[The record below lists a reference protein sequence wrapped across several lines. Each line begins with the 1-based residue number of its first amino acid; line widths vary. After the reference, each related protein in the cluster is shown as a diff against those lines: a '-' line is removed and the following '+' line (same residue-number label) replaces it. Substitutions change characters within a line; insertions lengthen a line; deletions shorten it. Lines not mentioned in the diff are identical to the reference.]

1 MHTKLYLFYC
11 YFVCVFISVIIF
23 QGGKRFPPKST
34 SKSLP
39 PQISNLSSTS
49 TDNSSTSS
57 GLDQE
62 AENKFELELCWCIQ
76 QLELGINN
84 GNFSEKQMKGT
95 QKSLDL
101 LKNNNTSLIHKRQI
115 MRTTFGDYR
124 MKMLQEEKKHSKSVS
139 TVKFSKPKLIGN
151 KSIFIR
157 KAQSTL
163 SNIDQP
169 VNDQDDAT
177 KIVKINGTSVP
188 KLSSL
193 FDKNT
198 PIEPFT
204 FNFNQPDE

>member
-1 MHTKLYLFYC
+1 MEPKFKP
-11 YFVCVFISVIIF
+11 
-23 QGGKRFPPKST
+23 GGKRFPPKST

-39 PQISNLSSTS
+39 PQISNLSSDSTS
-49 TDNSSTSS
+49 NSPTSS

-84 GNFSEKQMKGT
+84 GNFSEKQMKST
-95 QKSLDL
+95 QKNLDL

-139 TVKFSKPKLIGN
+139 TVKFSKPKPFGN

-157 KAQSTL
+157 KAQSTS
-163 SNIDQP
+163 SNIDQSTS
-169 VNDQDDAT
+169 DQCDDI
-177 KIVKINGTSVP
+177 KIVNSNEASVP

-198 PIEPFT
+198 PSKPFT
-204 FNFNQPDE
+204 FNFNQSNE

>member
-1 MHTKLYLFYC
+1 MGPKFKP
-11 YFVCVFISVIIF
+11 
-23 QGGKRFPPKST
+23 GGKRFPPKST

-139 TVKFSKPKLIGN
+139 TVKFAKPKSIGN

-157 KAQSTL
+157 KAQSTV

-169 VNDQDDAT
+169 ANDQHRDT
-177 KIVKINGTSVP
+177 KIVNSNGTTVP

-198 PIEPFT
+198 SIEPFT